1 MIMKLFALF
10 HEPKASLMHVE
21 NYNCVYLFEK
31 ISHSLGRQ
39 LLIVIRFNVKIP
51 NKCQTFLCPS
61 DAIRTVPFL
70 LPLSSI
76 NQIELS
82 FRLFLPRARHFLVMN
97 LKFPADHQ
105 NKSAL
110 TV

>member
-39 LLIVIRFNVKIP
+39 LLIVIRFNVKMPDFSLSMRRHMNSSIP
-51 NKCQTFLCPS
+51 SSIVFHQPNRAFFP
-61 DAIRTVPFL
+61 A
-70 LPLSSI
+70 LSSESPALSGH
-76 NQIELS
+76 ELEIPS
-82 FRLFLPRARHFLVMN
+82 GPP
-97 LKFPADHQ
+97 K
-105 NKSAL
+105 
-110 TV
+110 